1 MAIQFVTIR
10 CPECGA
16 NLQIEDGR
24 EYAFCTYCGAKVMIA
39 NDNEHIYRTIDE
51 ARIKQAETDRMV
63 QIRHLDM
70 EEESSGMRKTLM
82 VIWIIVTLIFL
93 LIGIVGIIIGDE
105 GMEGVGLGIGI
116 NIGAW
121 GAIGLF
127 SLGEKKKPKAEVREG
142 EIAVTGPMT
151 GCVGK
156 NYNNAVLLFKS
167 AGFTNINAIP
177 LHDLTR
183 LNQKKNGQ
191 VEMVTIN
198 GNDEFDEEDVYPKTA
213 NILIT
218 YHCA

>member
-1 MAIQFVTIR
+1 MAIQFITIK

-16 NLQIEDGR
+16 DLQIEDGR

-63 QIRHLDM
+63 RMREMDM
-70 EEESSGMRKTLM
+70 EEKSSVSKKVLIF
-82 VIWIIVTLIFL
+82 IWIAASMFL
-93 LIGIVGIIIGDE
+93 LIISLICFFVGKEDIGTLFIVLA
-105 GMEGVGLGIGI
+105 MNVGLLGGL
-116 NIGAW
+116 
-121 GAIGLF
+121 GLF
-127 SLGEKKKPKAEVREG
+127 SNEKKKKVVVAEDEVS
-142 EIAVTGPMT
+142 ITSPMT

>member
-16 NLQIEDGR
+16 DLQIEDGR
-24 EYAFCTYCGAKVMIA
+24 EYAFCTYCGARVMIA

-70 EEESSGMRKTLM
+70 EEKSSGMRKTLM

-121 GAIGLF
+121 GAIVLF

-156 NYNNAVLLFKS
+156 NYSNAVLLFKS